1 MRTSFIT
8 VLSLFAIIAFTA
20 CNRQKVP
27 AAAEVPAAW
36 LTFTDQKS
44 GNINFPIE
52 QISAE
57 WVGREFSVAI
67 ATSDGR
73 MLQIQ
78 QLQTDSLP
86 GFYEGGT
93 FQMVYMPGNFQAPCI
108 STLTKKNT
116 LEVIKTEKGYSLLL
130 NGGFDCPDF
139 NYRVTGALPIA
150 KPASPQ
156 RTTYPITR

>member
-1 MRTSFIT
+1 MTL
-8 VLSLFAIIAFTA
+8 LSLAA

-27 AAAEVPAAW
+27 AAAEIPAAW

-67 ATSDGR
+67 ATADGR

-93 FQMVYMPGNFQAPCI
+93 FQLVYMPGNFQAPCI
-108 STLTKKNT
+108 SSSIKKNT
-116 LEVIKTEKGYSLLL
+116 LEVIKTDKGYSLLL
-130 NGGFDCPDF
+130 NGAFNCPDF
-139 NYRVTGALPIA
+139 NYVVTGALPIS

-156 RTTYPITR
+156 RSTYPITR